1 MFVMARWHGVQMLVP
16 AAAASHP
23 LHFLADNT
31 AWAAWRGREAQCL
44 CLEWNHEI
52 ILIPT
57 ARPQSR
63 QLTWLPRLPE
73 LFSLRLA
80 LCRDG
85 SCNQWQD
92 SRPIKVVHGPK
103 PYTPTPANLAKCTS
117 HGLILQGLQGVSRE
131 RSFSWSILSKVSPR
145 HSNPAM
151 TRNIG
156 LWMKRMNCA
165 DKLQWGDVAVDIIS
179 WCPVMC
185 ATATTLIYSQNAK
198 CKPDNLMIDSK
209 YSQP

>member
-31 AWAAWRGREAQCL
+31 AWAAWRGERGAVSL
-44 CLEWNHEI
+44 LGMNHEI
-52 ILIPT
+52 ILIPP

-131 RSFSWSILSKVSPR
+131 RSFSWSILSEGSPR

-165 DKLQWGDVAVDIIS
+165 DKRGDVAVDIIS

-185 ATATTLIYSQNAK
+185 ATATTVIYCQNAK